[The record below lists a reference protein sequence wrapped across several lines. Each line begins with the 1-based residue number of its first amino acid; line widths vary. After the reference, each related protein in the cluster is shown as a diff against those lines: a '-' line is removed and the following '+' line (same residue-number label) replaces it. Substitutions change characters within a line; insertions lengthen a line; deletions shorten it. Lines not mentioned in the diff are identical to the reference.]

1 MQCITSAAN
10 RLSNVL
16 AYLTTEGFS
25 LFERLWAGVL
35 EQHRY
40 LCAYEHVSSQSGASL
55 MHRFRGQRGA
65 LECGRCWTAHIP
77 ERSHAASLAWA
88 AAALA
93 ASALPVFAQTPD
105 AVRYFPA
112 NGMLLITKA
121 DHTEAQCRLNT
132 QLENATPV
140 FNWNKTIVTLGNV
153 EYVSVRSVTRCAGG
167 VVQIERIPDKAGT
180 VTDVNVASGL
190 YLSVAVANSS
200 PLTYTALVAK
210 LGSREPVASFPGMY
224 SAAKSSSD
232 VLKESF
238 TYVDSRPGRISPDGR
253 YVSVDG
259 SMRCT
264 PEVYP
269 GVWDLKRKQKV
280 VRENGCESLF
290 TSY

>member
-1 MQCITSAAN
+1 
-10 RLSNVL
+10 
-16 AYLTTEGFS
+16 
-25 LFERLWAGVL
+25 
-35 EQHRY
+35 
-40 LCAYEHVSSQSGASL
+40 
-55 MHRFRGQRGA
+55 
-65 LECGRCWTAHIP
+65 
-77 ERSHAASLAWA
+77 
-88 AAALA
+88 
-93 ASALPVFAQTPD
+93 
-105 AVRYFPA
+105 
-112 NGMLLITKA
+112 MLLITEA
-121 DHTEAQCRLNT
+121 DHTQAQCRLNT

-190 YLSVAVANSS
+190 YLSVAVVNSS

-210 LGSREPVASFPGMY
+210 LGSREPVANFAGMY
-224 SAAKSSSD
+224 STAKSSSR

-238 TYVDSRPGRISPDGR
+238 TYLDSRPGRISPDGR

-259 SMRCT
+259 SMQCT
-264 PEVYP
+264 PEAYP